1 VKQTS
6 ANPAATGSGNAEKPI
21 IRYLHSPH
29 FWVILVI
36 GAFLAYLYYLPFSES
51 ASGINAIWGY
61 RNGEFRIGL
70 SGALFYLPII
80 YAALVFSWRGIIVS
94 WLVAFLVLVPQIFY
108 FNYNAQTLAINLVI
122 LILPTAIALM
132 VILTLSWIKRE
143 RKYYVEREIE
153 HQEYISQLIKAQED
167 ERKRLSQEIHDDTI
181 QNLLV
186 IASEIQ
192 YAIKKEKN
200 NLSHEFSK
208 QMEQSYASMF
218 QVAEE
223 LRRISLDLRPS
234 ILDNIGLVE
243 AIRWLVDDLY
253 DKGLN
258 TKFTTSGEIYK
269 LPPDSDVHIFRFVQE
284 GLNNIR
290 KHAEASEIIVRLD
303 YRSDSVEISVQ
314 DNGRGFVVPE
324 NFENLSMKGKLG
336 IMGMQDRAHLL
347 NGQFKIQSQPG
358 KGATVS
364 ISFKTENLAK

>member
-1 VKQTS
+1 LKLELLNKHSGSTVNRFKQTK
-6 ANPAATGSGNAEKPI
+6 N
-21 IRYLHSPH
+21 YLLNPH
-29 FWVILVI
+29 FWTILVI
-36 GAFLAYLYYLPFSES
+36 GAFFTYLYYLPFSSS
-51 ASGINAIWGY
+51 ATDLNTIWGY
-61 RNGEFRIGL
+61 RTSEFKIGL
-70 SGALFYLPII
+70 TGSLFYLLII
-80 YAALVFSWRGIIVS
+80 YAALKFGWRGILVS
-94 WLVAFLVLVPQIFY
+94 WLLSFLILAPQILY
-108 FNYNAQTLAINLVI
+108 FNYNAQTLPINLVF
-122 LILPTAIALM
+122 LILPTTIALM
-132 VILTLSWIKRE
+132 VILSLNWIKRE
-143 RKYYVEREIE
+143 KKYYIEREIE
-153 HQEYISQLIKAQED
+153 HQAYISQLIKAQED

-186 IASEIQ
+186 IASKIQ
-192 YAIKKEKN
+192 YSIKKEKN
-200 NLSHEFSK
+200 NLSEEFNK
-208 QMEQSYASMF
+208 EMEQSYGSIL

-303 YRSDSVEISVQ
+303 YKPDSVEISVQ
-314 DNGRGFVVPE
+314 DNGVGFVVPE

-336 IMGMQDRAHLL
+336 IMGMQDRARLL
-347 NGQFKIQSQPG
+347 NGQFRIQSQPG

-364 ISFKTENLAK
+364 ISFKTRNLAQ